1 MIESDAANENRV
13 SLIEHVSGFAA
24 ASRRLARHGDFAEM
38 PLAPAFVER
47 IEEVFGAR
55 LTAREVVDRIVL
67 DVQREG
73 DAAVARYT
81 RAFDNRDIDR
91 FEVPKHEWDVAWD
104 GLDEALR
111 DALVV
116 AAGRI
121 TAFHEKQTRPS
132 WIEPEPL
139 GIFGQ
144 IVRPLARVGVY
155 VPGGS
160 AALPSSLMMI
170 VIPARVAG
178 VREIIVSAPPRH
190 HGGVEPVVLAAA
202 KVASVDRVFAIGGA
216 QAIAA
221 MAFGTETVPHVDK
234 ILGPGNIFVTLA
246 KQRVFGAVAID
257 QLAGPTE
264 TMLLADDSADI
275 ELVAADMLAQAEH
288 DAHASAILIT
298 TSARVAELVPVEI
311 DRQLVGLERREI
323 ARSSLWSNGLVALV
337 GDLSEGIALANAYAP
352 EHLCLLVKDP
362 WSLLPAIEN
371 AGGVFMGEG
380 SPEALGDYAAG
391 PSHVMPTG
399 GTARFSS
406 PVNVSDFQK
415 VISIFGAN
423 SGAVGELGP
432 ATIRLAEAEGLGGH
446 AASIRRRLS
455 RLESA

>member
-1 MIESDAANENRV
+1 MNGERGTVIQR
-13 SLIEHVSGFAA
+13 VSGFEA
-24 ASRRLARHGDFAEM
+24 ASRRLARRGDFAQT
-38 PLAPAFVER
+38 PLAPAFAER

-55 LTAREVVDRIVL
+55 LTAHEVVDRIVT
-67 DVQREG
+67 DVQRDG
-73 DAAVARYT
+73 NAAVARYT

-91 FEVPKHEWDVAWD
+91 FEVPKRDWDSAWD
-104 GLDEALR
+104 GLDESLR
-111 DALVV
+111 DALQV
-116 AAGRI
+116 AAARI
-121 TAFHEKQTRPS
+121 TAFHTKQTRPS

-144 IVRPLARVGVY
+144 VVRPLERVGIY

-170 VIPARVAG
+170 AIPARVAG
-178 VREIIVSAPPRH
+178 VREIVISAPPRH

-202 KVASVDRVFAIGGA
+202 KVAGVDRVFGIGGA

-246 KQRVFGAVAID
+246 KQRVFGAVDID

-264 TMLLADDSADI
+264 TLLLADDSADVGLI
-275 ELVAADMLAQAEH
+275 AADMLAQSEH
-288 DAHASAILIT
+288 DAQASAILIT
-298 TSARVAELVPVEI
+298 TSARLANLVPGEI
-311 DRQLVGLERREI
+311 ERQLATLDRHDI
-323 ARSSLWSNGLVALV
+323 ARASLNQNGLVALV
-337 GDLSEGIALANAYAP
+337 ADLAEAVALSNAYAP
-352 EHLCLLVKDP
+352 EHLCLLVQDP
-362 WSLLPAIEN
+362 WSLVPSIEN

-406 PVNVSDFQK
+406 PVNVHDFQK
-415 VISIFGAN
+415 VISIIGAN
-423 SGAVGELGP
+423 PRAIEELGP
-432 ATIRLAEAEGLGGH
+432 TTMRLAEAEGLGGH
-446 AASIRRRLS
+446 AASIRRRLD
-455 RLESA
+455 RKPRA

>member
-1 MIESDAANENRV
+1 MTDGRGTAIDC
-13 SLIEHVSGFAA
+13 VSGFDA
-24 ASRRLARHGDFAEM
+24 ASERLARRGDFVQT
-38 PLAPAFVER
+38 PLAPAFAER

-55 LTAREVVDRIVL
+55 LTAREVVDRIVT
-67 DVQREG
+67 DVQRDG

-81 RAFDNRDIDR
+81 KAFDNRDIDR
-91 FEVPKHEWDVAWD
+91 FEVPKQDWDVAWD
-104 GLDEALR
+104 GLDDTLREALM
-111 DALVV
+111 V
-116 AAGRI
+116 AAARI
-121 TAFHEKQTRPS
+121 STFHEKQTRPS

-144 IVRPLARVGVY
+144 IVRPLERVGIY

-170 VIPARVAG
+170 VIPAKVAG
-178 VREIIVSAPPRH
+178 VREIVVAAPPRH

-202 KVASVDRVFAIGGA
+202 KVAGVDRVFAIGGA

-246 KQRVFGAVAID
+246 KQQVFGAVDID

-264 TMLLADDSADI
+264 TVLLADDYADI
-275 ELVAADMLAQAEH
+275 ELIAADMLAQSEH
-288 DAHASAILIT
+288 DAQASAILIT
-298 TSARVAELVPVEI
+298 TSARVAKLVPAEI
-311 DRQLVGLERREI
+311 ERQLATLDRQDI
-323 ARSSLWSNGLVALV
+323 ARASLSGNGLVALV
-337 GDLSEGIALANAYAP
+337 ADLREAIALSNAYAP
-352 EHLCLLVKDP
+352 EHLCLLVEDP
-362 WSLLPAIEN
+362 WSLIPSIEN

-406 PVNVSDFQK
+406 PVNVHDFQK
-415 VISIFGAN
+415 VISIVGAN
-423 SGAVGELGP
+423 TRAIAELGP

-446 AASIRRRLS
+446 AASIRRRLD
-455 RLESA
+455 RT

>member
-1 MIESDAANENRV
+1 MNDERV
-13 SLIEHVSGFAA
+13 TTIASVVGFDA
-24 ASRRLARHGDFAEM
+24 ASRRLARRGAFVQT
-38 PLAPAFVER
+38 PLAPAFTDR

-55 LTAREVVDRIVL
+55 LTPEEVVDRIVS

-73 DAAVARYT
+73 DRAVSRYT
-81 RAFDNRDIDR
+81 RAFDNRDVDR
-91 FEVPKHEWDVAWD
+91 FEVPKHAWDAAWD
-104 GLDEALR
+104 GLDESLQDALR
-111 DALVV
+111 V
-116 AAGRI
+116 AASRI
-121 TAFHEKQTRPS
+121 TAFHRKQTRPS
-132 WIEPEPL
+132 WIEPEAL

-144 IVRPLARVGVY
+144 IVRPLERIGVY

-178 VREIIVSAPPRH
+178 VREIVVAAPPRH

-202 KVASVDRVFAIGGA
+202 KVAGVDRVFAIGGA

-246 KQRVFGAVAID
+246 KQRVFGAVDID

-264 TMLLADDSADI
+264 TMLIADDSADV
-275 ELVAADMLAQAEH
+275 ELIAADMLAQSEH
-288 DAHASAILIT
+288 DAQASAILIT
-298 TSARVAELVPVEI
+298 TSARIARQVPDEI
-311 DRQLVGLERREI
+311 DRQLGTLDRQDI
-323 ARSSLWSNGLVALV
+323 AQASLRQNGLVALV
-337 GDLSEGIALANAYAP
+337 ANLAEAVALSNVYAP
-352 EHLCLLVKDP
+352 EHLCLLVDDP
-362 WSLLPAIEN
+362 WSLLPTIEN

-406 PVNVSDFQK
+406 PVNVHDFQK
-415 VISIFGAN
+415 VISIIGAN
-423 SGAVGELGP
+423 PQAIRELGP
-432 ATIRLAEAEGLGGH
+432 ATIRLADAEGLGGH
-446 AASIRRRLS
+446 AASIRRRLD
-455 RLESA
+455 RNRPA